1 MSISVAYFNKFRLKG
16 FMCDDGFEYRRTSI
30 YENPDK
36 MPTPRAKKIPSLTK
50 SMDFDNNTG
59 KIKKFIEQK
68 G

>member
-1 MSISVAYFNKFRLKG
+1 
-16 FMCDDGFEYRRTSI
+16 MCDDGFEYRRTSI